1 MSPVFSQDDFSNS
14 EITEDMTM
22 QLPIAIHKD
31 DGSVFGVTVPDIPGC
46 HSWGDTVEEAITNAR
61 EAIYSHLETLLELGE
76 KSDINASEIINLV
89 SNADYSGAVWALV
102 DVDLSKLDPT
112 PERVNISL
120 PRFVLN
126 RIDSYTKLH
135 HETRSGFIA
144 RAAMHE
150 LTRAA

>member
-1 MSPVFSQDDFSNS
+1 
-14 EITEDMTM
+14 M

-46 HSWGDTVEEAITNAR
+46 HSWGDTVEEAIKNAR

-76 KSDINASEIINLV
+76 KTDINASEIINLV
-89 SNADYSGAVWALV
+89 ANADYSGAVWALV